1 MKYNQKKVL
10 SSMNSIR
17 ELKYKS
23 RNADPIVFECIVEE
37 LPLYIECE
45 TE

>member
-10 SSMNSIR
+10 SSRNTINAI
-17 ELKYKS
+17 KYKL
-23 RNADPIVFECIVEE
+23 NQADPIVFECIVEE